1 MISKINKSVIK
12 EILSLYIPLKRKF
25 KLSNKNKDLM
35 SSFDLSIFDY
45 KIFFFG
51 KKMKNRRLKI

>member
-25 KLSNKNKDLM
+25 KLSNKNKYLT
-35 SSFDLSIFDY
+35 SSFDLILDY